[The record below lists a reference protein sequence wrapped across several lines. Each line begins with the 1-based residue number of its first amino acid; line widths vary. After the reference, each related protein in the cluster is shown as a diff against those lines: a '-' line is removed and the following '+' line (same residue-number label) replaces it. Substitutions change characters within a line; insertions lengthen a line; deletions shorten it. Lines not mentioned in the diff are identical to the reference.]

1 MNSEPA
7 KKDIFDIIS
16 HPVIN
21 RYYDV
26 IAYYDISSH
35 IFTAK
40 IIKNPAIEVVTNS
53 YDEMLD
59 KAVADFIRPA
69 DADFIRNSFSYQK
82 ITESLSNQSVHTVY
96 FSKNQRA
103 MEIPEAPF
111 KQLKCDIFYLDNN
124 HSTLVYI
131 MTDVTQIAAVEK
143 NIRNEMSASI
153 LAAQQA
159 SNAKTAFL
167 SRISHEIRTPMNTI
181 IGLDSIALQEK
192 NLSVTTEDHV
202 QKIGISAQCMRS
214 LVDDFLDMSRIESGQ
229 MVIHQE
235 PFNFEEFINEIN
247 SIITQQ
253 SNLNEIDYDCILKD
267 ISQDTYIGDSKKL
280 QRVLI
285 NILNNAI
292 KFTPVGG
299 KIRLN
304 VIQKSITN
312 NKATLVFKVSDT
324 GIGIDKEFL
333 PHLFEPF
340 SQENR
345 TETKTYN
352 GTGLGLMISKS
363 MLTLMGGKIEV
374 SSEKNKGSTFTIEIT
389 LGISDEKIS
398 KPKQAANNIKTNPI
412 LTLIIDDD
420 KVVCENTQLTLN
432 KAGMK
437 SEYVLSGVDAI
448 NKITEHHNSGKDYD
462 LILVDLKMPEM
473 DGVETTYQIRKIIG
487 NQPTIIMMTAGD
499 WSEIES
505 NARKAGV
512 DMFMNKPL
520 FVSSITMAFENI
532 QLSKANEIT
541 TQNQSDYNF
550 KNKHVLLAEDNALNA
565 EIAKNLLE
573 TKHCTVETVVN
584 GKEAVEAFANAK
596 QNYYDAIL
604 MDVLMPVMDGLE
616 AAKAI
621 RDLHRS
627 DCESIPIIAMTANAY
642 PEDIEKSHKA
652 GMNAHLTK
660 PIDPEVLYT
669 TLQKFICN

>member
-1 MNSEPA
+1 MNSGA
-7 KKDIFDIIS
+7 SKKDLFNTIS
-16 HPVIN
+16 QQSIT

-26 IAYYDISSH
+26 IAYYDIPSH
-35 IFTAK
+35 VFTAK
-40 IIKNPAIEVVTNS
+40 MIKNSCKEIVTTS
-53 YDEMLD
+53 YEEMLE
-59 KAVADFIRPA
+59 KAITLYIRPV
-69 DADFIRNSFSYQK
+69 DADFVRESFAYSNV
-82 ITESLSNQSVHTVY
+82 TASLINQTVHTIY

-103 MEIPEAPF
+103 MEISDTPF
-111 KQLKCDIFYLDNN
+111 KQMKCDIFYLYDT

-159 SNAKTAFL
+159 SNAKTTFL

-192 NLSVTTEDHV
+192 NLSVTTEDHL
-202 QKIGISAQCMRS
+202 QKIGISAQFMLS

-229 MVIHQE
+229 MVIYQE
-235 PFNFEEFINEIN
+235 PFSFEEFINEIN

-448 NKITEHHNSGKDYD
+448 NKITEHHNSGQDYD
-462 LILVDLKMPEM
+462 LILVDL
-473 DGVETTYQIRKIIG
+473 
-487 NQPTIIMMTAGD
+487 
-499 WSEIES
+499 S
-505 NARKAGV
+505 
-512 DMFMNKPL
+512 
-520 FVSSITMAFENI
+520 
-532 QLSKANEIT
+532 
-541 TQNQSDYNF
+541 
-550 KNKHVLLAEDNALNA
+550 
-565 EIAKNLLE
+565 
-573 TKHCTVETVVN
+573 
-584 GKEAVEAFANAK
+584 
-596 QNYYDAIL
+596 
-604 MDVLMPVMDGLE
+604 
-616 AAKAI
+616 
-621 RDLHRS
+621 
-627 DCESIPIIAMTANAY
+627 
-642 PEDIEKSHKA
+642 
-652 GMNAHLTK
+652 
-660 PIDPEVLYT
+660 
-669 TLQKFICN
+669 